1 MPAKDKFSPGP
12 WSVQRGTID
21 LHVYC
26 GLDGAFSRRGLNDVK
41 FEFSERDFANANL
54 MRKAPEL
61 LAALRNFMGWLDTPV
76 GRMMFKDDEFYAE
89 AIAEGRKAL
98 EGHGLGEGVE

>member
-1 MPAKDKFSPGP
+1 
-12 WSVQRGTID
+12 
-21 LHVYC
+21 
-26 GLDGAFSRRGLNDVK
+26 
-41 FEFSERDFANANL
+41 
-54 MRKAPEL
+54 
-61 LAALRNFMGWLDTPV
+61 MGWLDTPV